1 MKMNVIP
8 TNAIERKAAADRMN
22 KMKNKLALGAMS
34 AACSAMVVA
43 NAAIT
48 AYADG
53 DNMINGENSN
63 SNITSTSTMTDMV
76 GIVFWI
82 VRVIVLLIGGVAGI
96 PKIVQGQADENP
108 RDRNNGLATI
118 GIAGAAFAATFGI
131 ENII

>member
-34 AACSAMVVA
+34 AACSAMIVA

-48 AYADG
+48 AYADS